1 MTLKIDIIFI
11 CKMPHHIFDLIE
23 VYRYFKSSLPFVGK
37 DCPSKDMS
45 VHILT
50 QTLPSPPQKNNIY
63 CQTNVSRK
71 KQPHYLYVQEHLQCT
86 ERRNQHGLLRDFF
99 FFFQWTFE
107 KCVKWEMERT
117 VKTLTAGQRK
127 PGNMTRP
134 SALSFCMETT
144 LNSKLCL
151 LLVSRHHNHIYQNL

>member
-1 MTLKIDIIFI
+1 
-11 CKMPHHIFDLIE
+11 MPHHIFDLIE

-50 QTLPSPPQKNNIY
+50 QTLPSPPKKNNIY

-99 FFFQWTFE
+99 FFSVNLREVREVRDGKNSKDFDRWPEEARKYDPSVCFVILYGNDF
-107 KCVKWEMERT
+107 KL
-117 VKTLTAGQRK
+117 KTLSVAGK
-127 PGNMTRP
+127 SPP
-134 SALSFCMETT
+134 
-144 LNSKLCL
+144 
-151 LLVSRHHNHIYQNL
+151 